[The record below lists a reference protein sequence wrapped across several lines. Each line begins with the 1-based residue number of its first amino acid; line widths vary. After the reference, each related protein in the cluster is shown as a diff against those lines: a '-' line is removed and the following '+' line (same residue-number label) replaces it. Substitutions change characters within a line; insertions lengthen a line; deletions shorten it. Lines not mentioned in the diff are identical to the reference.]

1 MGSESGYY
9 KEIINKLERFVKKE
23 YALFISLGIQ
33 ASLLIGI
40 LIFTSFAFLEMLE
53 HFSAEFRTILI
64 YIFGCLFFL
73 FFLALVLIP
82 LLKYFNIFR
91 RTDYYK
97 TAGRV
102 GKHFPAIKDDLL
114 NAMQLVSSDSREG
127 KYSNNLIEAAFHNV
141 YNRAKNVNFSSIV
154 SFQKTKELLLYFL
167 GISAFCII
175 MLAFIPGLH
184 AATYRLINYNREFIA
199 PPKFT
204 FEVEPGNS
212 KITKGDNLTISVK
225 VNGNIPKEVFL
236 AVKNNDQTN
245 FELQQL
251 YGDSLGNFH
260 YEIPAVRNSF
270 KYYAASENI
279 KSGIYSIEVID
290 RPIVKTLDIK
300 VTSPSYSKI
309 AQTEQ
314 KDNGN
319 VTALL
324 GSVVDLKI
332 SSTKILKSAKLE
344 FGDTTKQN
352 LQIKGQYAAGKFK
365 IKKDNNYRII
375 LTDEND
381 NQNLSPIN
389 YTIKALYDAY
399 PSIDIIEP
407 NKDVSLSANNRL
419 PLEVK
424 ISDDYGFTKLLLH
437 YRLSSSKYE
446 TPQKEFKTIEIPFDK
461 SLTSE
466 DVNYLWNLS
475 DLGLTEQDVV
485 TYFFEIFDNDNVSGP
500 KSTKSSSFTVSVPT
514 LNELL
519 NQANDVQSQSEKDLQ
534 ETYKEAE
541 DLKQKLDNLNNE
553 LKQNKKEISWQE
565 KQKIEQTVNQFKKLQ
580 DKVSNISKKMEKMQ
594 ENLRQ
599 NNLISKETL
608 QKYTELQKLFHE
620 MSNNEMLKAMEK
632 LQNVLQSM
640 NRQMTQEQMQNFT
653 FNEEQFKKS
662 IERTM
667 NLLKRI
673 QVEQKV
679 EDLLKRT
686 GQITKQ
692 QKELENQTKK
702 SNSTSSNEKNKLS
715 EKQNDITKD
724 LENYSK
730 QLDEL
735 SKKMDELKDLPK
747 DMMNKLS
754 KEFQKQNNQ
763 QLSKQSSQ
771 NIQQN
776 QMQMAQQNQSQISK
790 NMSDLKQQIEQM
802 QKQMQQMNQMQT
814 LTDMMKITNNL
825 ISLSKQQESLKK
837 QSQHMNPSSSEFNQN
852 AQQQSDIERNLDKVM
867 QQMSSLSQK
876 TFAITPEMGKALG
889 DAKKEMSNSMQG
901 LEKRNGSN
909 ASQNQG
915 RAMESLNQ
923 AAELMKSSMD
933 QMMKGSGQG
942 GGMSL
947 MQQLQQMAG
956 RQMSLN
962 NLTQMLQQAMRGK
975 LTLQQ
980 QAEIQRL
987 AQQQDLIRKSLRQL
1001 NKEAMNS
1008 GQSKT
1013 IPADLND
1020 IAKKMEEVV
1029 KNMHSDQLDNQ
1040 TVQQQKHILSR
1051 LLDAQKSINQ
1061 RDYENER
1068 EAEAGKDVV
1077 RESPADLN
1085 LTSDKGKNKIK
1096 DELNKAVQEGYTRD
1110 YEELIKRY
1118 YESLQK
1124 ENIKN

>member
-33 ASLLIGI
+33 ALLLIGI
-40 LIFTSFAFLEMLE
+40 LIFTNFAFLEMLE

-73 FFLALVLIP
+73 FFLALVLMP

-102 GKHFPAIKDDLL
+102 GRHFPAIKDDLL
-114 NAMQLVSSDSREG
+114 NAMQLVSSDSKEG

-175 MLAFIPGLH
+175 ILAFIPGLH
-184 AATYRLINYNREFIA
+184 AATYRLVNYNREFIA

-270 KYYAASENI
+270 RYYAASENI

-290 RPIVKTLDIK
+290 RPIVKTLDVK

-332 SSTKILKSAKLE
+332 SSTKMLKKAKLE

-352 LQIKGQYAAGKFK
+352 LQINGQYAAGKFK

-381 NQNLSPIN
+381 NKNLSPIN

-399 PSIDIIEP
+399 PSIDIIAP

-419 PLEVK
+419 PLEGK

-466 DVNYLWNLS
+466 EVNYLWNLT

-534 ETYKEAE
+534 ETFKEAE
-541 DLKQKLDNLNNE
+541 DLRQKLDNINNE
-553 LKQNKKEISWQE
+553 LKQNKK
-565 KQKIEQTVNQFKKLQ
+565 
-580 DKVSNISKKMEKMQ
+580 
-594 ENLRQ
+594 
-599 NNLISKETL
+599 
-608 QKYTELQKLFHE
+608 
-620 MSNNEMLKAMEK
+620 
-632 LQNVLQSM
+632 
-640 NRQMTQEQMQNFT
+640 
-653 FNEEQFKKS
+653 KS
-662 IERTM
+662 PGR
-667 NLLKRI
+667 
-673 QVEQKV
+673 
-679 EDLLKRT
+679 
-686 GQITKQ
+686 
-692 QKELENQTKK
+692 
-702 SNSTSSNEKNKLS
+702 KNKR
-715 EKQNDITKD
+715 
-724 LENYSK
+724 
-730 QLDEL
+730 
-735 SKKMDELKDLPK
+735 
-747 DMMNKLS
+747 
-754 KEFQKQNNQ
+754 
-763 QLSKQSSQ
+763 SS
-771 NIQQN
+771 
-776 QMQMAQQNQSQISK
+776 
-790 NMSDLKQQIEQM
+790 
-802 QKQMQQMNQMQT
+802 
-814 LTDMMKITNNL
+814 
-825 ISLSKQQESLKK
+825 
-837 QSQHMNPSSSEFNQN
+837 
-852 AQQQSDIERNLDKVM
+852 R
-867 QQMSSLSQK
+867 
-876 TFAITPEMGKALG
+876 
-889 DAKKEMSNSMQG
+889 
-901 LEKRNGSN
+901 R
-909 ASQNQG
+909 
-915 RAMESLNQ
+915 
-923 AAELMKSSMD
+923 
-933 QMMKGSGQG
+933 
-942 GGMSL
+942 
-947 MQQLQQMAG
+947 
-956 RQMSLN
+956 
-962 NLTQMLQQAMRGK
+962 
-975 LTLQQ
+975 
-980 QAEIQRL
+980 
-987 AQQQDLIRKSLRQL
+987 
-1001 NKEAMNS
+1001 
-1008 GQSKT
+1008 
-1013 IPADLND
+1013 
-1020 IAKKMEEVV
+1020 
-1029 KNMHSDQLDNQ
+1029 
-1040 TVQQQKHILSR
+1040 
-1051 LLDAQKSINQ
+1051 
-1061 RDYENER
+1061 
-1068 EAEAGKDVV
+1068 
-1077 RESPADLN
+1077 
-1085 LTSDKGKNKIK
+1085 
-1096 DELNKAVQEGYTRD
+1096 
-1110 YEELIKRY
+1110 
-1118 YESLQK
+1118 
-1124 ENIKN
+1124 

>member
-9 KEIINKLERFVKKE
+9 KEILNKLERLVKRE

-40 LIFTSFAFLEMLE
+40 LVFTSFAVIEMVE
-53 HFSAEFRTILI
+53 HFSAEIRTILI
-64 YIFGCLFFL
+64 IVFGFLFVA

-91 RTDYYK
+91 KTDYYK

-102 GKHFPAIKDDLL
+102 GKSFPTIQDDLL
-114 NAMQLVSSDSREG
+114 NAMQLVSSETEDG

-141 YNRAKNVNFSSIV
+141 YNRTKNINFSSIV
-154 SFQKTKELLLYFL
+154 SFKKAKELLFYFL
-167 GISAFCII
+167 GIGAFCII
-175 MLAFIPGLH
+175 MLSFIPGLQ
-184 AATYRLINYNREFIA
+184 AATHRLINYNREFIT
-199 PPKFT
+199 PPKFS

-212 KITKGDNLTISVK
+212 KITKGSNLTISVK
-225 VNGNIPKEVFL
+225 VNGSIPKEVYL
-236 AVKNNDQTN
+236 AVRNSDQTN
-245 FELQQL
+245 FESQQL

-260 YEIPAVRNSF
+260 YEIPAVRSSF
-270 KYYAASENI
+270 RYFAASENI
-279 KSGIYSIEVID
+279 KSDIYSIEVID
-290 RPIVKTLDIK
+290 RPIVKTLDVKI
-300 VTSPSYSKI
+300 TSPAYSKI
-309 AQTEQ
+309 AQVEQ

-332 SSTKILKSAKLE
+332 SSTKMLKSARLE
-344 FGDTTKQN
+344 FGDTTKKN
-352 LQIKGQYAAGKFK
+352 LEIIGAQAVGRFI
-365 IKKDNNYRII
+365 IKKDNNYKII

-389 YTIKALYDAY
+389 YTIKTLYDTY
-399 PSIDIIEP
+399 PSIDIIAP
-407 NKDVSLSANNRL
+407 NQDVSLSTDNRL
-419 PLEVK
+419 PLDAK

-446 TPQKEFKTIEIPFDK
+446 SPQKEFKSIEIPFNK
-461 SLTSE
+461 SLTNE
-466 DVNYLWNLS
+466 EVKYIWNLT

-485 TYFFEIFDNDNVSGP
+485 TYYLEIFDNDNVSGP
-500 KSTKSSSFTVSVPT
+500 KSTKSSSFTVRVPT
-514 LNELL
+514 LNEVL
-519 NQANDVQSQSEKDLQ
+519 NKADDVQSQSEKDLQ
-534 ETYKEAE
+534 ETFKEAE
-541 DLKQKLDNLNNE
+541 DLKQKLDDINNE

-565 KQKIEQTVNQFKKLQ
+565 KQKVEQAVSQFKKLQ
-580 DKVSNISKKMEKMQ
+580 EKVNDIGKKLDKMQ

-599 NNLISKETL
+599 NNLLSKETM
-608 QKYTELQKLFHE
+608 QKYMELQKLFHE
-620 MSNNEMLKAMEK
+620 MSNDEMRKAMEQM
-632 LQNVLQSM
+632 QNVLQSM
-640 NRQMTQEQMQNFT
+640 NRQMTQQQMESFK
-653 FNEEQFKKS
+653 FNEDQFKQS

-679 EDLLKRT
+679 EELLKRT
-686 GQITKQ
+686 DQITKQ
-692 QKELENQTKK
+692 QKDIQNQTKN
-702 SNSTSSNEKNKLS
+702 SNSSDSNKKNELS
-715 EKQNDITKD
+715 EKQSDITKN

-730 QLDEL
+730 QLDDL
-735 SKKMDELKDLPK
+735 SKKMDELKDMPK
-747 DMMNKLS
+747 DKMDELN

-763 QLSKQSSQ
+763 QLSQQSSQ

-776 QMQMAQQNQSQISK
+776 QMQQAQQNQSQISQ
-790 NMSDLKQQIEQM
+790 NMSSMKQQIEQM

-814 LTDMMKITNNL
+814 FTDMMKITDNL
-825 ISLSKQQESLKK
+825 ITLSKQQESLQK
-837 QSQHMNPSSSEFNQN
+837 QTQQLDPNSSEFNQN
-852 AQQQSDIERNLDKVM
+852 AQQQGDVERNLDKVM

-889 DAKKEMSNSMQG
+889 DAKKEMNNSMQG
-901 LEKRNGSN
+901 LENRNGSQ
-909 ASQNQG
+909 ASRSQG
-915 RAMESLNQ
+915 KSMESLNQ
-923 AAELMKSSMD
+923 AAELMKSSME

-942 GGMSL
+942 GMMSL
-947 MQQLQQMAG
+947 MQQLQQMSG
-956 RQMSLN
+956 QQMSLN

-975 LTLQQ
+975 LTMQQ
-980 QAEIQRL
+980 QAELQRL
-987 AQQQDLIRKSLRQL
+987 AQQQDVLRKSLQQL

-1029 KNMHSDQLDNQ
+1029 KNMNSDQLDNQ
-1040 TVQQQKHILSR
+1040 TVQQQEHILSR
-1051 LLDAQKSINQ
+1051 LLDAQKSINE
-1061 RDYENER
+1061 RDYQNER
-1068 EAEAGKDVV
+1068 ESKAGNDIV
-1077 RESPADLN
+1077 RESPSELN
-1085 LTSDKGKNKIK
+1085 LSSDKGKNKIK

-1110 YEELIKRY
+1110 YEELIRRY

-1124 ENIKN
+1124 ENVKN